1 MIKCK
6 RPCPTPPQSIDT
18 DSWRLPSF
26 SNFSRSASWLRSLN
40 ILVICLYWGQKDRG
54 AYESDP
60 KISLFYHCPISN
72 QRVQSS
78 EEVFLRRMP
87 SGDQEG
93 LMVKVEKE
101 APSMMETPMVSLNEV
116 SSSRPCGSPV
126 VVGAPPSPL
135 FESINHRLSSRKA
148 KVL

>member
-1 MIKCK
+1 MPHSSTKH
-6 RPCPTPPQSIDT
+6 RYG
-18 DSWRLPSF
+18 RLPYF

-40 ILVICLYWGQKDRG
+40 ILVICLYWGQRDRG
-54 AYESDP
+54 ADELDP
-60 KISLFYHCPISN
+60 KISLFYHCPILN

-78 EEVFLRRMP
+78 EEIFLRRMP

-93 LMVKVEKE
+93 LVVKVEKE

-126 VVGAPPSPL
+126 VVGAPPL
-135 FESINHRLSSRKA
+135 LESINHRLSSRKA
-148 KVL
+148 KVH